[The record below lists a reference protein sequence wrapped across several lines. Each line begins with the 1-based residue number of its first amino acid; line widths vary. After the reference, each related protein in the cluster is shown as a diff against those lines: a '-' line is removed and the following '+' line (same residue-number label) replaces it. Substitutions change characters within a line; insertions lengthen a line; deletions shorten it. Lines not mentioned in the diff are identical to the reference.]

1 MEVFL
6 MVFFSLQ
13 KKASHKETDSDTAS
27 QMETDPN
34 TASQTEADT
43 DTE

>member
-6 MVFFSLQ
+6 MVFCSLQ
-13 KKASHKETDSDTAS
+13 KKVSHKETDPDTAS

-34 TASQTEADT
+34 TASQTEADA